1 MMLSLPTECLDQGW
15 LCLPHQGSSA
25 KVLLNEFG
33 HGEVGQLTKPW
44 NFYKCLTSIV
54 DHIPG
59 LLKTC
64 FPTECLINLAPIDI
78 NIANTNDPMVKTYAT
93 PSPNVSKKEFV
104 IGGIL
109 CAVHGL
115 EELPVQCK
123 HVSCLYVLHP
133 RGNTM
138 QSMKGIATSAVA
150 DWNERLKNGK
160 VSTSQQ
166 DNGLIA
172 VCFDQRNHGTR
183 EVDKLRNEAW
193 RQGNPN
199 HAQDMFSIFKNHGTR
214 EVDKLRNE
222 AWRQGNPNHA
232 QDMFSIFNGTARDV
246 SQIMDFIGSY
256 VFPDADRHITNS
268 LVLGVSLGAHAAW
281 HCLLHEPRIRAAVI
295 VIGCPDYVSL
305 MSDRA
310 RLSKLASWKDSS
322 PPGSQFLGSKDFPQ
336 NLVDMVKIWDPAGLL
351 FSQMDDSCLKEP
363 IKPSTVREPT
373 KAEQKALKTI
383 MRRCLAGKKI
393 LNLSGGS
400 DKLVPYSRG
409 EPFLTWLKK
418 AIASGGWFAE
428 GRVSLEDI
436 VFDGA
441 GHEVTPAMITEA
453 IRFIGETLAT
463 GDDEPETEAVFMSRI

>member
-1 MMLSLPTECLDQGW
+1 M
-15 LCLPHQGSSA
+15 A
-25 KVLLNEFG
+25 N
-33 HGEVGQLTKPW
+33 
-44 NFYKCLTSIV
+44 
-54 DHIPG
+54 
-59 LLKTC
+59 
-64 FPTECLINLAPIDI
+64 PI
-78 NIANTNDPMVKTYAT
+78 DPMVKTYAT

-109 CAVHGL
+109 CAVYGL

-160 VSTSQQ
+160 VSTSEQ

-172 VCFDQRNHGTR
+172 VCFDQR
-183 EVDKLRNEAW
+183 
-193 RQGNPN
+193 
-199 HAQDMFSIFKNHGTR
+199 NHGTR

-256 VFPDADRHITNS
+256 VFPEADRHITNS

-295 VIGCPDYVSL
+295 IIGCPDYVSL

-463 GDDEPETEAVFMSRI
+463 GDDEPETGAVFMSRI